1 MARQARIRQE
11 MESDSSKLQSQ
22 PASLSLPMT
31 PQMRSQN
38 SRVIF
43 QPMELLKWGQA
54 KKLTEVGLYISW
66 KITLVN
72 QMNHYI
78 TQRLY
83 KRIHQALSVLNIL

>member
-1 MARQARIRQE
+1 MARQARNRQE
-11 MESDSSKLQSQ
+11 MDSGSSKLQSQ
-22 PASLSLPMT
+22 PASLSLPKT

-43 QPMELLKWGQA
+43 QPTELLKWGQA

-78 TQRLY
+78 TQRLS
-83 KRIHQALSVLNIL
+83 KRIHQALSVHNIL